1 MYMVPYTILGY
12 MHFSSADADI
22 IDKLKKMWHS
32 LEPLKNMFKFILRN
46 RKINF

>member
-22 IDKLKKMWHS
+22 IDKLKKNVAFS
-32 LEPLKNMFKFILRN
+32 GAVKEYV
-46 RKINF
+46 